1 MTFAAVSCDDV
12 FFIYL
17 ILGRLSRW
25 VGVHTNQDFQR
36 TEMKQPEE
44 EYFRK
49 NEPRHNSISSSVEGM
64 KYLEKLMDDGLES
77 NIDQLEWNYE
87 VQILQEPAQST
98 LRRTQFR
105 RQIAI
110 EKSDLDSLSNTSCE
124 TLSLEHFPSQSRT
137 QANKK
142 SVPTE
147 LESATQNL
155 IEKIESK
162 YHSQDIKQE
171 GKLEW
176 RQAAM
181 VFDKLGLYM
190 YLIIFLTTTIY
201 IYSNAPKYVS

>member
-1 MTFAAVSCDDV
+1 MQ
-12 FFIYL
+12 

-25 VGVHTNQDFQR
+25 VGVHTNQDCQS
-36 TEMKQPEE
+36 TQMEQPKEK
-44 EYFRK
+44 YFRK
-49 NEPRHNSISSSVEGM
+49 NEPRRNSISSSVEGM
-64 KYLEKLMDDGLES
+64 KYLEKIMDDGLDS
-77 NIDQLEWNYE
+77 NIDELDWNYE
-87 VQILQEPAQST
+87 VHIMQEPAQST
-98 LRRTQFR
+98 LRKTQFR
-105 RQIAI
+105 RQMAI

-124 TLSLEHFPSQSRT
+124 TLSVEHFPSQSRI
-137 QANKK
+137 QANTKN
-142 SVPTE
+142 VPTE
-147 LESATQNL
+147 FESATQNL

>member
-1 MTFAAVSCDDV
+1 MQ
-12 FFIYL
+12 

-25 VGVHTNQDFQR
+25 VGVHTNQDCQS
-36 TEMKQPEE
+36 TEMEQPKEK
-44 EYFRK
+44 YFRK
-49 NEPRHNSISSSVEGM
+49 NEPRRSSISSSVEGM
-64 KYLEKLMDDGLES
+64 IYLEKIMDDGLDS
-77 NIDQLEWNYE
+77 NIDELDWNYE
-87 VQILQEPAQST
+87 VHIMQEPAQST

-105 RQIAI
+105 RQMAI

-124 TLSLEHFPSQSRT
+124 TLSVEHFPSQSRI
-137 QANKK
+137 QANTKN
-142 SVPTE
+142 VPTE
-147 LESATQNL
+147 FESATQNL

>member
-1 MTFAAVSCDDV
+1 MQ
-12 FFIYL
+12 

-25 VGVHTNQDFQR
+25 VGVHTNQDCQS
-36 TEMKQPEE
+36 TQMEQPKEK
-44 EYFRK
+44 YFRK
-49 NEPRHNSISSSVEGM
+49 NEPRRNSISSSVEGM
-64 KYLEKLMDDGLES
+64 KYLEKIMDDGLDS
-77 NIDQLEWNYE
+77 NIDELDWNYE
-87 VQILQEPAQST
+87 VHIMQEPAQST

-105 RQIAI
+105 RQMAI

-124 TLSLEHFPSQSRT
+124 TLSVEHFPSQSRI
-137 QANKK
+137 QANTKN
-142 SVPTE
+142 VPTE
-147 LESATQNL
+147 FESATQNL

-162 YHSQDIKQE
+162 YRSQDIKQE